1 MKQGEKLPG
10 NDRLLGNSNLVG
22 NYLSKCIMIVVLAKV
37 EFPDTTLSIKAIENM
52 TKEEDIVWPLIL
64 WDSVACEMLKKIPNI
79 FKTSLPPFK
88 QTDKKI
94 IQVSAEKQNKS
105 LEAAMTQFQLS
116 IQFWIRSSFLMLFT
130 SWA

>member
-1 MKQGEKLPG
+1 MKRGKTA
-10 NDRLLGNSNLVG
+10 RLLGNSNLVG

-52 TKEEDIVWPLIL
+52 TKEEDIVWPWIL
-64 WDSVACEMLKKIPNI
+64 WDSVPCEMLKKIPNI
-79 FKTSLPPFK
+79 FKTSLPPLK

-94 IQVSAEKQNKS
+94 IQVSAENQNKS

-116 IQFWIRSSFLMLFT
+116 IQFWIRSSFLMWFT

>member
-1 MKQGEKLPG
+1 MKRGKTA
-10 NDRLLGNSNLVG
+10 RLLGNSNLVG

-52 TKEEDIVWPLIL
+52 TKEEDIVWPWIL
-64 WDSVACEMLKKIPNI
+64 WDSVPCEMLKKIPNI
-79 FKTSLPPFK
+79 FKTSLPPLK

-116 IQFWIRSSFLMLFT
+116 IQFWIRSSFLMWFT